1 MDLEKYTQ
9 HVPGEDRGKV
19 LLFAI
24 STCGWCQ
31 KTKGLLRNLG
41 IDFKYIDVDLLDG
54 VARDEVMKEVSRWNE
69 RRSFPTLVV
78 NDRSIVGFQEEKT
91 REELGSGSR

>member
-1 MDLEKYTQ
+1 MDLEKYKH
-9 HVPGEDRGKV
+9 HVPGEDRGEV
-19 LLFAI
+19 MLFAI

-41 IDFKYIDVDLLDG
+41 VDYKYIDVDLLDSE
-54 VARDEVMKEVSRWNE
+54 ARDEVMKEVSRWNE

-78 NDRSIVGFQEEKT
+78 NDHSIVGFQEEKT